1 MAHGNNWSGRKMTK
15 QATQPARRD
24 TEPPAWAGGSLDPVG
39 LDPSIQIRNF
49 KYPQDYPSV
58 LKLWAS
64 AGDGIQLRRSD
75 EPEEIEKKLLR
86 DPDLF
91 LIAEHDSEIIGAVL
105 GGFDGRRGMMY
116 HLAVAPTHR
125 RQGIGAALMY
135 ALETRLKAKGCIR
148 YYLLVTMDNEEAIQF
163 YETHGWERMQLHA
176 YGKNL

>member
-1 MAHGNNWSGRKMTK
+1 MTEPALYPAHS
-15 QATQPARRD
+15 D
-24 TEPPAWAGGSLDPVG
+24 TEPPARAGGSLDPVS

-49 KYPQDYPSV
+49 QYPQDFPAV
-58 LKLWAS
+58 MNLWSS

-91 LIAEHDSEIIGAVL
+91 LVAEEAGEIIGAVL

-116 HLAVAPTHR
+116 HLAVAASHR
-125 RQGIGAALMY
+125 RQGIGAALMD
-135 ALETRLKAKGCIR
+135 ALEARLKIKGCIR
-148 YYLLVTMDNEEAIQF
+148 YYLLVTLDNEEAIQF

>member
-1 MAHGNNWSGRKMTK
+1 MTEK
-15 QATQPARRD
+15 ALSQKRHD
-24 TEPPAWAGGSLDPVG
+24 TEPPASAGGS

-49 KYPQDYPSV
+49 HYPEDYPAV
-58 LKLWAS
+58 MDLWAK

-75 EPEEIEKKLLR
+75 EPQEIEKKLLR

-91 LIAEHDSEIIGAVL
+91 LVAEQNGDLIGAVL

-116 HLAVAPTHR
+116 HLAVLSTHR
-125 RQGIGAALMY
+125 RQGIGVTLMD

-148 YYLLVTMDNEEAIQF
+148 YYLLVTIDNDEAIQF
-163 YETHGWERMQLHA
+163 YEDHGWERLDLYA